1 MQEKLTSEKMERL
14 IIKRQQALA
23 NLMDALS
30 VSQYA
35 LLKKYMILEEK
46 IKKEEMKDFAELIL
60 KHKKR

>member
-1 MQEKLTSEKMERL
+1 MEEKLTSEKMERL

-23 NLMDALS
+23 NLIATLS

-35 LLKKYMILEEK
+35 LLKKYMTLEEK

>member
-1 MQEKLTSEKMERL
+1 MEEKLTSEKMEKL

-23 NLMDALS
+23 NLMAALS